1 MTPTPATGG
10 SPRAGGLPRLRLVH
24 VPIALL
30 VVAFLGWVVWA
41 GLGAARQPVRWQLV
55 SFDTRTPG
63 EMRASVEVRAA
74 DAASRVTCDVAAQDF
89 DHRIVGIRTMTFP
102 AGEKVRRAEVTVP
115 VRGTPVAAVV
125 EGCRV
130 QAG

>member
-1 MTPTPATGG
+1 MTGTPTTGSARSG
-10 SPRAGGLPRLRLVH
+10 WLSRLRLVH
-24 VPIALL
+24 LPIALL
-30 VVAFLGWVVWA
+30 VAAFLGWVVWA
-41 GLGAARQPVRWQLV
+41 GLGAARQPVRWQLI

-63 EMRASVEVRAA
+63 EMRATVKVTVA
-74 DAASRVTCDVAAQDF
+74 DAAGTVSCDVAAQDR
-89 DHRIVGIRTMTFP
+89 DHRTVGIRTLTFP
-102 AGEKVRRAEVTVP
+102 AGDKVRSDEVTVP